1 MGAQGTQ
8 VCCVQINHTMKM
20 DKKIKVM
27 AHEKKAY
34 CKSCKHSL

>member
-8 VCCVQINHTMKM
+8 VCCVQINHTMKRQ
-20 DKKIKVM
+20 KIKVL

-34 CKSCKHSL
+34 CKSFKHSL